1 MSTRP
6 CKGRIAAFST
16 EDGIIEAHQPSSVSG
31 LRFSISARSGGTAIL
46 DFTDL
51 RPRPLAIDVAQ
62 AIRRLSE
69 IGGPLGARTTVKAYA
84 NAIPIFFDFLASE
97 ASSLTMTSE
106 IEAKHIDKF
115 EDWLDAKGKSRV
127 HAFTLLSKIVLVFR
141 EISAEHPDR
150 VSQSLRDRLRYTSA
164 RAFERPC
171 PRDAYS
177 PYVAR
182 QLRDAARADVA
193 TLMRRIDSCLPE
205 ALAAHA
211 DPTIRQR
218 ALAVSEAVVRRG
230 FLPRTDQATSSLYS
244 ALYSR
249 GLPTT
254 ALREGIY
261 SRFYLMVHDLPP
273 LLTLLSL
280 DTGLE
285 IECVKTLKIDCLTNA
300 SAGTATLSYMKRRAH
315 GHAQKTMRVRDG
327 GPTTPGGLIRAITEM
342 TRTARQFHPT
352 DALFVFYHSCGFH
365 SVVRHPKLTLSQW
378 ITRHSIVDDEGRP
391 LTLLLSRLR
400 KTHKALWYLKTGG
413 HMTRFAVGHSIDVA
427 AQHYADIPSLRPLHE
442 TTVVEALED
451 AIRPAAKVMTAPV
464 LIANESAADPQR
476 STPLHEDSHIAPTD
490 IQDVWLASCSGF
502 YKSPFSKSGAPC
514 SHPFWGC
521 LDCRNAVISERKL
534 PAILGFLDFIVA
546 QRTALGAAD
555 WAAKFGH
562 VHARITRQVLPSFS
576 AEVIAAAR
584 ASLAS
589 DPPQMYL
596 PPETTQ

>member
-6 CKGRIAAFST
+6 RKGHIAAFST
-16 EDGIIEAHQPSSVSG
+16 DDGIIEAHQASSVTG
-31 LRFSISARSGGTAIL
+31 LRFNIVARSGGTAQL

-51 RPRPLAIDVAQ
+51 RPRPLAIEIAQ

-69 IGGPLGARTTVKAYA
+69 IGGPLGARSTVRAYVNTTR
-84 NAIPIFFDFLASE
+84 IFFGFLASE
-97 ASSLTMTSE
+97 VCSLETSYE
-106 IEAKHIDKF
+106 IEAEHIDGF
-115 EDWLDAKGKSRV
+115 EDWLSANGKSRV
-127 HAFTLLSKIVLVFR
+127 HALTLLSKIVLVFR

-193 TLMRRIDSCLPE
+193 TLMRRINGCLPE
-205 ALAAHA
+205 TLIAHA

-218 ALAVSEAVVRRG
+218 ALAVNEALVRQG
-230 FLPRTDQATSSLYS
+230 YLPCKDGAAASLYS
-244 ALYSR
+244 ALYFR
-249 GLPTT
+249 GLQTT
-254 ALREGIY
+254 GLRDGIH
-261 SRFYLMVHDLPP
+261 SRFYLTVHDLPP

-285 IECVKTLKIDCLTNA
+285 IECVKALKIDCLSNA
-300 SAGTATLSYMKRRAH
+300 SAGTATLAYTKRRAH
-315 GHAQKTMRVRDG
+315 GFAHKTMRVRDG
-327 GPTTPGGLIRAITEM
+327 GPTTPGGLIRAISEM
-342 TRTARQFHPT
+342 TRTARQFHRT
-352 DALFVFYHSCGFH
+352 DALFVFYHACGFR
-365 SVVRHPKLTLSQW
+365 SVIRHPKLTLSHW
-378 ITRHSIVDDEGRP
+378 IARHRIVDDDGRP

-413 HMTRFAVGHSIDVA
+413 HMARFAVGHSIEAA

-451 AIRPAAKVMTAPV
+451 AIRTAAKVMATPT
-464 LIANESAADPQR
+464 LNTNELAVDPQR
-476 STPLHEDSHIAPTD
+476 SMPPYRDSHTALTD
-490 IQDVWLASCSGF
+490 IQDVWLAGCSGF
-502 YKSPFSKSGAPC
+502 YDSPFSKSGAPC

-521 LDCRNAVISERKL
+521 IDCRNAVISVHKL

-546 QRTALGAAD
+546 QRTALGAED

-562 VHARITRQVLPSFS
+562 VHARITQQVLPSFS
-576 AEVIAAAR
+576 AEVIEAAR

-589 DPPQMYL
+589 DPPAMYL
-596 PPETTQ
+596 PPEASQ

>member
-6 CKGRIAAFST
+6 RKGHIAAFST
-16 EDGIIEAHQPSSVSG
+16 EDGIIKAHQASSVTG
-31 LRFSISARSGGTAIL
+31 LRFSIVARFGGTAHL

-51 RPRPLAIDVAQ
+51 RPRLLAIEIAQ
-62 AIRRLSE
+62 AIRRLSQV
-69 IGGPLGARTTVKAYA
+69 GGPLGARNTVRAYVSTTR
-84 NAIPIFFDFLASE
+84 IFFGFLASE
-97 ASSLTMTSE
+97 ASSLRASYE
-106 IEAKHIDKF
+106 IEAKHIDGF
-115 EDWLDAKGKSRV
+115 EGWLDAKGKSRI
-127 HAFTLLSKIVLVFR
+127 HASSILSKVVLVFR

-164 RAFERPC
+164 RAPEQPC

-193 TLMRRIDSCLPE
+193 TLMRRIDGCLPE
-205 ALAAHA
+205 TLVTHA
-211 DPTIRQR
+211 DPAIRQR
-218 ALAVSEAVVRRG
+218 ALAVNEAVVRQG
-230 FLPRTDQATSSLYS
+230 FLPRYHEAATSLYN
-244 ALYSR
+244 ALYFR

-254 ALREGIY
+254 GLLDGIY
-261 SRFYLMVHDLPP
+261 SRFYLTVHDLPP

-285 IECVKTLKIDCLTNA
+285 IECVKALKIDCLSNA
-300 SAGTATLSYMKRRAH
+300 SAGTATLSYTKRRAH
-315 GHAQKTMRVRDG
+315 GLAQKTMRVRDG
-327 GPTTPGGLIRAITEM
+327 GPTTPGGLIRAITKM

-352 DALFVFYHSCGFH
+352 DALFVFYHACGFR
-365 SVVRHPKLTLSQW
+365 SVVRHPKLTLNHW
-378 ITRHSIVDDEGRP
+378 IARHSIVDDDGRP

-413 HMTRFAVGHSIDVA
+413 HMARFAVGHSIDVA
-427 AQHYADIPSLRPLHE
+427 AQHYADIPSMRPLHE
-442 TTVVEALED
+442 TTVMEALED
-451 AIRPAAKVMTAPV
+451 AIRPVAKVTATPV
-464 LIANESAADPQR
+464 LNASESATGPQR
-476 STPLHEDSHIAPTD
+476 SVPLQVDNHIPPTD

-502 YKSPFSKSGAPC
+502 YDSPFSKSGAPC

-546 QRTALGAAD
+546 QRTALGAED

-562 VHARITRQVLPSFS
+562 IHARITQQVLPSFS
-576 AEVIAAAR
+576 AEVIVAAR
-584 ASLAS
+584 ASLSS
-589 DPPQMYL
+589 DPPAMYL
-596 PPETTQ
+596 PPEAKQ